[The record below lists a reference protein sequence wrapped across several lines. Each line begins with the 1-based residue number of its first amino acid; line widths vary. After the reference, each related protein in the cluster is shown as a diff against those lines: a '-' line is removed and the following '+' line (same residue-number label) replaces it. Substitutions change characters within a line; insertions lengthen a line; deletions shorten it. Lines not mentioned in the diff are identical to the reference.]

1 MTTAGKRCWRLTA
14 SSLRNAAA
22 CNTWNFYESSRRSA
36 AAIAEN
42 YDHRGLKA
50 LRTILH
56 VDMDAFY
63 ASVEERDRP
72 ELKGQPLIVGGMG
85 GRGVVAAANYAV
97 RRFGVRSAM
106 PMREALRRC
115 PQAVCIAPRMA
126 LYQEV
131 SAQVFAIFHEFTP
144 LVEGLSLDEAFLDVG
159 AGQRLLGSPEFIG
172 GEIRRR
178 IRAATQLTASVGIAS
193 NKLLAKIASNLNK
206 PDGMCRIGPDNMQG
220 ILDALPIERLLGVG
234 RKSLPAVHA
243 AGIRTF
249 GDLQRAREEAL
260 WRAFGARGK
269 SMQALAA
276 GIDDR
281 PVVADRPTQSIST
294 EETFETDI
302 RGTAELGRRLTALA
316 DRTAARLRSHGL
328 IAGQV
333 TLKIRQADFAT
344 FTRQRVLEP
353 ATQDTTAI
361 CALARLLLSAWLSGH
376 PDAAVR
382 LLGVGAAELQRPR
395 QGDLFLEPRPK
406 DPRLDAAVD
415 GIRDRFGRDA
425 LTRAS
430 SLAGSR
436 GAARPR
442 HG

>member
-1 MTTAGKRCWRLTA
+1 
-14 SSLRNAAA
+14 
-22 CNTWNFYESSRRSA
+22 
-36 AAIAEN
+36 
-42 YDHRGLKA
+42 

-72 ELKGQPLIVGGMG
+72 ELKGKPLIVGGTD

-115 PQAVCIAPRMA
+115 PEAVCISPRMP

-131 SAQVFAIFHEFTP
+131 SSQIFGIFHEFTP
-144 LVEGLSLDEAFLDVG
+144 LVEGLSLDEAFLDVS
-159 AGQRLLGSPEFIG
+159 ASQRLLGSPEIIG

-178 IRAATQLTASVGIAS
+178 IRAATELTASVGIAP

-206 PDGMCRIGPDNMQG
+206 PDGMCRIGPDNMHG
-220 ILDALPIERLLGVG
+220 VLAGLPIERLVGVG

-249 GDLQRAREEAL
+249 GDLQRAGDEVL

-269 SMQALAA
+269 SMQALAT
-276 GIDDR
+276 GIDGR
-281 PVVADRPTQSIST
+281 PVVADRETKSIST
-294 EETFETDI
+294 EETFARDI
-302 RGTAELGRRLTALA
+302 RGAAALEGRLTPLA
-316 DRTAARLRSHGL
+316 DRTAARLRAHGL
-328 IAGQV
+328 VAGQV
-333 TLKIRQADFAT
+333 TVKIRRADFAT
-344 FTRQRVLEP
+344 HTRQRVLEP
-353 ATQDTTAI
+353 PTQDTAPI
-361 CALARLLLSAWLSGH
+361 CAVAQLLLSEWLGRH

-382 LLGVGAAELQRPR
+382 LLGVGAADLQRPR
-395 QGDLFLEPRPK
+395 QADLFLAPQPK
-406 DPRLDAAVD
+406 DSRLDAAVD
-415 GIRDRFGRDA
+415 GIRDRFGSDA

-430 SLAGSR
+430 SLARSR